1 MSKSSKALKRTSGS
15 IASVIWLNDRR
26 PFGTRMHGEQ
36 LGSADILAFPL
47 ERLEHRRPRRGRNA
61 SPLLP
66 FLDGRTVLADVGGH
80 FRDRFPR
87 RKNIVKR
94 AHDGE
99 YASDELS
106 AQGPPMIPMTLEA
119 ANRTIRP
126 TMGRSSTPQRFRVE
140 MAKRLEAARRVAGFA
155 TKKQAADRLGIGLD
169 RYEKWESGRT
179 PVPVQYIGQVCELY
193 NVDANYL
200 IGTTPMRPQKETA

>member
-1 MSKSSKALKRTSGS
+1 MSKSSKALKGTSGS

-26 PFGTRMHGEQ
+26 PLGTRVHSKQ
-36 LGSADILAFPL
+36 FGSAEILAFPL
-47 ERLEHRRPRRGRNA
+47 KRLDHRRPCRGRNA

-66 FLDGRTVLADVGGH
+66 LLDGGAISADLGSH

-87 RKNIVKR
+87 RKNVVER
-94 AHDGE
+94 VHDGE

-106 AQGPPMIPMTLEA
+106 AQDPSMIPMTLGTAE
-119 ANRTIRP
+119 RTIRP

-140 MAKRLEAARRVAGFA
+140 MAKRLESARRVAGYA

-193 NVDANYL
+193 GVDANFL
-200 IGTTPMRPQKETA
+200 IGTAPMRPQKETG